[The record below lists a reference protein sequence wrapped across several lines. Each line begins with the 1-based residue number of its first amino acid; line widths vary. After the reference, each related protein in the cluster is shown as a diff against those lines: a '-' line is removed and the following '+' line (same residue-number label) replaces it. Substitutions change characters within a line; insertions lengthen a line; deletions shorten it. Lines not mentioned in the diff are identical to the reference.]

1 MSHQAGS
8 GREDSLDVQGR
19 SANINI
25 FRVLDDGSE
34 QLLAASVDAKEV
46 DELQDWWRYSKPLG
60 SGIKIVVRADSQMI
74 ASFNTAGTES
84 GLAAEARHPEIF
96 IG

>member
-1 MSHQAGS
+1 M
-8 GREDSLDVQGR
+8 
-19 SANINI
+19 NI

-34 QLLAASVDAKEV
+34 QLLAAAVDAKEV

-60 SGIKIVVRADSQMI
+60 SGVKIVVRGDSEMI
-74 ASFNTAGTES
+74 ASFSTAGTEP
-84 GLAAEARHPEIF
+84 GLAAEARHPEVF